1 VGQTGRL
8 ERLRH
13 AIAALR
19 HDPPQLLRGDYVDLL
34 PELLAER
41 DPEALTVVFE
51 TASTMYLSTEQRAR
65 LDEALD
71 DAGASGSL
79 AFLTTTQPDD
89 ESHSF
94 WALRLRTW
102 PGGERLLAH
111 MDFHG
116 AWVEWLAR

>member
-1 VGQTGRL
+1 
-8 ERLRH
+8 
-13 AIAALR
+13 
-19 HDPPQLLRGDYVDLL
+19 
-34 PELLAER
+34 
-41 DPEALTVVFE
+41 VVFE

-71 DAGASGSL
+71 EAGTSGSL

-116 AWVEWLAR
+116 AWVEWLAK